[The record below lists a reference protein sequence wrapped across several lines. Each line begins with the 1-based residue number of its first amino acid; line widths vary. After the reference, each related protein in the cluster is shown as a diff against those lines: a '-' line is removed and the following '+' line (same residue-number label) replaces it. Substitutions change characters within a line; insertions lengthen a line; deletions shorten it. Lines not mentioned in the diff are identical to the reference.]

1 MGIYSQLPTN
11 FVDTFLAASAKKD
24 EKAAK
29 VKQGYIDGVAGLV
42 KAGAEGYNYKQR
54 NDAMKA
60 AALSDD
66 PNDDEMR
73 VAREKYVQT
82 GDPSALL
89 SLSAAREQALQNK
102 ELRESSEKATA
113 RENLTTAWKEAG
125 QQAQM
130 ALYALQNAQNKYNA
144 AKGGTD
150 SNAMTAA
157 ETELKQAQNDYARS
171 TALYNKLNA
180 QAMKELGIEADEYSQ
195 GAAAAAIPEAEGGES
210 ADVKAVGEA
219 ATTLKEIENLGA
231 LIETDNVKIDAKQ
244 KTHKISEWNERIK
257 SLENKIKNSN
267 LSEDKKTEAKGKIE
281 ALRKKVD
288 DYAKTESKGG
298 QGVKAKPK
306 TKEDYEAEISGLNN
320 SQLAKKGSTFLKEA
334 KKMGIPISDKV
345 LKAAEGGL

>member
-24 EKAAK
+24 EKTAK

-125 QQAQM
+125 QQALM
-130 ALYALQNAQNKYNA
+130 ASYALQNAQNKYNA

-150 SNAMTAA
+150 SNAMAA
-157 ETELKQAQNDYARS
+157 ARTELEQAKNEYSRS
-171 TALYNKLNA
+171 TAIYNKLNA

-195 GAAAAAIPEAEGGES
+195 ATAAAIPEAEGGEN
-210 ADVKAVGEA
+210 ADVKAVEEA
-219 ATTLKEIENLGA
+219 VTALKKIENLGA
-231 LIETDNVKIDAKQ
+231 SIETDNVKIDAKQ
-244 KTHKISEWNERIK
+244 KTQQINEWKEQIKRLEDKIEA
-257 SLENKIKNSN
+257 SN
-267 LSEDKKTEAKGKIE
+267 LSEEKKTEAKGKIE
-281 ALRKKVD
+281 ALLKKVN
-288 DYAKTESKGG
+288 DYAKAESKGG

-320 SQLAKKGSTFLKEA
+320 LQLAKKGSTFLKEA